1 MKEVRVLCVCGMGFG
16 TSLMLLMNVQ
26 DIGKKYGVNIT
37 GEACDLGTYKGR
49 SCDSIVASSEIAAR
63 INEEGKPVLA
73 IKNIIDVEE
82 LESQIK
88 QYLD

>member
-49 SCDSIVASSEIAAR
+49 SCDIIVASSEIAAR